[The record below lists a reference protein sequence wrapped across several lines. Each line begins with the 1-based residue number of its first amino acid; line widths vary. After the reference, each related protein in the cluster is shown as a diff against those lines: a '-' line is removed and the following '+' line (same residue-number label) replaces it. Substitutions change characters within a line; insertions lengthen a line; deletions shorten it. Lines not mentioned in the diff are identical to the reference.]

1 MSDTRDAGYP
11 KIELHVH
18 LEGAVSPPAL
28 LAAARRNGFPLPV
41 ATVEELAD
49 FMRFRD
55 FEHFVEAWFA
65 TTPALQTEQD
75 YRELVVDYAHRAKAH
90 GAVYL
95 EAIFS
100 PTDKL
105 TEQGIDLDTVFTG
118 FTDGVQAAREEV
130 GVEIRLTPDI
140 TRGVDLDVAIAT
152 AEHAVRYKERG
163 IVALGL
169 GGLEAQFPP
178 EPYAPAFA
186 IARAGGLGSV
196 PHAGE
201 VAGPASIRGAL
212 DTLAPDRIRHG
223 VRAVEDPGLLRELA
237 DRGIVLD
244 VCVLSN
250 VRLGVV
256 ASVADHQLPQLLA
269 AGVPCTVNTDDPTFF
284 ACDLDSEH
292 AAARSLGA
300 DPRALFDAGVAGA
313 LCDEATKARLR
324 TTADAHDWS
333 DAA

>member
-1 MSDTRDAGYP
+1 MSDVDYP

-18 LEGAVSPPAL
+18 LEGAVSPEAL
-28 LAAARRNGFPLPV
+28 LAAARRNGFALPV
-41 ATVEELAD
+41 ATVEELAA

-55 FEHFVEAWFA
+55 FEHFIEAWFA
-65 TTPALQTEQD
+65 TTPALQTERD
-75 YRELVVDYAHRAKAH
+75 YRELVVDYARRARAE

-105 TEQGIDLDTVFTG
+105 EAGIDLDTVFTG

-130 GVEIRLTPDI
+130 GVEVRLTPDI
-140 TRGVDLDVAIAT
+140 TRGVDLDVAKRT
-152 AEHAVRYKERG
+152 AEHAVRYKDRG
-163 IVALGL
+163 VVALGL

-178 EPYAPAFA
+178 QPYAPAFA
-186 IARAGGLGSV
+186 IAREGGLGSV

-237 DRGIVLD
+237 DRGMVLD

-250 VRLGVV
+250 VRLKVV
-256 ASVADHQLPQLLA
+256 EAVADHQLPALLA

-284 ACDLDSEH
+284 ACDLESEH

-300 DPRALFDAGVAGA
+300 DPRTLFEAGVAGA

-324 TTADAHDWS
+324 EISAAYDWEAEG
-333 DAA
+333 AA

>member
-1 MSDTRDAGYP
+1 MGATDYP

-18 LEGAVSPPAL
+18 LEGAVSAAAL
-28 LAAARRNGFPLPV
+28 FAAARRNAFRLPV
-41 ATVEELAD
+41 ASVEELDA

-55 FEHFVEAWFA
+55 FAHFIDAWFA
-65 TTPALQTEQD
+65 TTPALQTERD
-75 YRELVVDYAHRAKAH
+75 YRELVVDYARRAQAQ

-105 TEQGIDLDTVFTG
+105 LAGIDLDTVFSG
-118 FTDGVQAAREEV
+118 FADGAQEARETLGIDV
-130 GVEIRLTPDI
+130 LLTPDI
-140 TRGVDLDVAIAT
+140 TRGVELDVAKRV
-152 AEHAVRYKERG
+152 AEHAVRYRDRG

-169 GGLEAQFPP
+169 GGDEATYPP
-178 EPYAPAFA
+178 EPYAEAFA
-186 IARAGGLGSV
+186 IAREGGVRSV

-212 DTLAPDRIRHG
+212 DALLADRIRHG
-223 VRAVEDPGLLRELA
+223 VRSIEDPGLVRELA
-237 DRGIVLD
+237 QRGMVLD

-250 VRLGVV
+250 VRLSVV
-256 ASVADHQLPQLLA
+256 PELAEHQLPRLLA

-284 ACDLDSEH
+284 GCDLAAEH
-292 AAARSLGA
+292 AAARELGA

-313 LCDEATKARLR
+313 LCDEPVKQRLR
-324 TTADAHDWS
+324 ALADSYDWAS
-333 DAA
+333 AAVA

>member
-1 MSDTRDAGYP
+1 MTAADYP

-18 LEGAVSPPAL
+18 LEGAVSPAAL
-28 LAAARRNGFPLPV
+28 LAAARRNGFALPV
-41 ATVEELAD
+41 QTVEELAD

-75 YRELVVDYAHRAKAH
+75 YRELVLDYARRAQAH

-105 TEQGIDLDTVFTG
+105 DQGISFDTVFTG
-118 FTDGVQAAREEV
+118 FTDGVQAAREQL
-130 GVEIRLTPDI
+130 GIEIGLTPDI
-140 TRGVDLDVAIAT
+140 TRGVDLEIAKRT
-152 AEHAVRYKERG
+152 AEYAVRFKDRG

-178 EPYAPAFA
+178 EPYAPAFE
-186 IARAGGLGSV
+186 IARAGGLASV

-201 VAGPASIRGAL
+201 VAGAASIRGAL
-212 DTLAPDRIRHG
+212 DALHADRIRHG

-237 DRGIVLD
+237 DRRMVLD
-244 VCVLSN
+244 VCILSN
-250 VRLGVV
+250 VRLSVV
-256 ASVADHQLPQLLA
+256 GSVQEHQLPRLLA

-284 ACDLDSEH
+284 ACELDEEH

-300 DPRALFDAGVAGA
+300 DPRALFDAGVEGA
-313 LCDEATKARLR
+313 LCEEPAKARLR
-324 TTADAHDWS
+324 ALAEAYDWEAL
-333 DAA
+333 AA